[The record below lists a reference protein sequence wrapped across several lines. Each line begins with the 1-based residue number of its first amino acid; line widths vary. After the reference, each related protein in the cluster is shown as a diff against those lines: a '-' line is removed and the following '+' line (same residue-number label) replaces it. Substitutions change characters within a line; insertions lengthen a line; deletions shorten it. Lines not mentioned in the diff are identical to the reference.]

1 MAAQRRRESGPV
13 QKNAAH
19 GSYSLCGRNPHEK
32 VRVILASGANRERA
46 VMDDHH
52 ANHATRRASPAAMR
66 VVGALRGERA
76 GDA

>member
-1 MAAQRRRESGPV
+1 
-13 QKNAAH
+13 
-19 GSYSLCGRNPHEK
+19 LCGRNRYEK

-46 VMDDHH
+46 VIDNHH
-52 ANHATRRASPAAMR
+52 AYYATRRASPAVML